1 MKDENDIEIIPAQ
14 SDDIEAGEEGD
25 ESGFKNRLK
34 KVKDELKSCRKE
46 KEEYLA
52 GWQRAKADFI
62 NARKD
67 EEKRMEEF
75 AKFANKNILMDFLQV
90 ADSVDMALRH
100 TQDEG
105 VKQIKGQFAEILKRN
120 GAEEIDSS
128 TGNKFNPQEHE
139 AIEDVGVETESE
151 DGVIIEELQKGYK
164 LFNRAL
170 RAAKVK
176 VGKLIQINE

>member
-25 ESGFKNRLK
+25 ESDFKNRLK
-34 KVKDELKSCRKE
+34 KVKDELKSCQKE

-75 AKFANKNILMDFLQV
+75 AKFANKSILINFLQV

-100 TQDEG
+100 GESDG
-105 VKQIKGQFAEILKRN
+105 MRPIK
-120 GAEEIDSS
+120 S
-128 TGNKFNPQEHE
+128 
-139 AIEDVGVETESE
+139 
-151 DGVIIEELQKGYK
+151 
-164 LFNRAL
+164 
-170 RAAKVK
+170 
-176 VGKLIQINE
+176 

>member
-1 MKDENDIEIIPAQ
+1 MDEDIEIVNE
-14 SDDIEAGEEGD
+14 DEGLKD
-25 ESGFKNRLK
+25 KLK
-34 KVKDELKSCRKE
+34 KVKDELKVCQKE

-75 AKFANKNILMDFLQV
+75 VKFANKNVLMDFLQV
-90 ADSVDMALRH
+90 ADSINMALWH
-100 TQDEG
+100 GESGG
-105 VKQIKGQFAEILKRN
+105 VREIKGQFAEILKRN

-164 LFNRAL
+164 LFNRVL
-170 RAAKVK
+170 RPAKVK
-176 VGKLIQINE
+176 VGVYKNKD

>member
-1 MKDENDIEIIPAQ
+1 MKDEDDIEII
-14 SDDIEAGEEGD
+14 EGD
-25 ESGFKNRLK
+25 ESDFKSRLK
-34 KVKDELKSCRKE
+34 KIKEELKSCQKE

-75 AKFANKNILMDFLQV
+75 VRFANKNVLMDFMQV

-100 TQDEG
+100 SESEG
-105 VKQIKGQFAEILKRN
+105 MRQIKSQFAEILKRN
-120 GAEEIDSS
+120 GVEEIDSFP
-128 TGNKFNPQEHE
+128 GKKFNPEEHE
-139 AIEDVGVETESE
+139 AIEEHGVETESE

-164 LFNRAL
+164 LFNRIL
-170 RAAKVK
+170 RPAKVK
-176 VGKLIQINE
+176 VGVYNQNN